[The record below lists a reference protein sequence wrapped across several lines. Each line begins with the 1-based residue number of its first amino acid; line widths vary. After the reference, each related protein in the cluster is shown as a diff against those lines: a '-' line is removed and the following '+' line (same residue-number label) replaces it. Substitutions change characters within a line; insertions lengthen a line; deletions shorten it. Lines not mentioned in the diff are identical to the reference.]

1 MGKVILNR
9 NKTRKMLKCRKEKFG
24 KDLDIFVG
32 LLFLTLD
39 TKKGQQKCDNTMID
53 CKWLFNLVKT

>member
-1 MGKVILNR
+1 
-9 NKTRKMLKCRKEKFG
+9 MLKCRKEKFG